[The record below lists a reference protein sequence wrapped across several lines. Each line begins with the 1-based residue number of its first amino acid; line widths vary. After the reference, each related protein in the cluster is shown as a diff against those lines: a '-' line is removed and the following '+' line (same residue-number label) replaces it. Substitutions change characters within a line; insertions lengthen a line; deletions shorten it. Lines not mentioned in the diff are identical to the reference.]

1 MMLHTRTGRGR
12 VGVAAAIRSRTR
24 CVVRLGRIVTLCAT
38 LPAMALLSG
47 AGHAQA
53 QAQAQDPNLVRKV
66 ERLQKELNDLQRYV
80 YRGGG
85 APSAGAGTAGGEVV
99 GSDVA
104 ARMQLQINKMQDQ
117 LRSMNGRVEEI
128 QHRITVLEQRLDRM
142 AEDLEIRLQ
151 QIEDAVSGGG
161 TVAPSPG
168 EQGTAAGAGDGSATS
183 PVPQEPAMP
192 GLPEGASPREQYDFA
207 FELLKKRDY
216 SGASVALAEFL
227 DKNPDDPLAANA
239 IYWLG
244 ETHYVQKEYKAAAKV
259 FLDGYQKYPTGSKA
273 PDNLLKLGM
282 SLAAYGDTD
291 NACKTFKKLLETFP
305 KAPVRITKAAKTE
318 QKKLNCT

>member
-1 MMLHTRTGRGR
+1 MMLHTTRGCAR
-12 VGVAAAIRSRTR
+12 CSDAAEIGPRPAL
-24 CVVRLGRIVTLCAT
+24 VVRLGRVVPVLIAFSVLGP
-38 LPAMALLSG
+38 LVGMPP
-47 AGHAQA
+47 AQA
-53 QAQAQDPNLVRKV
+53 QTQDPNLMRRV
-66 ERLQKELNDLQRYV
+66 ERLQRELNDLQRYV
-80 YRGGG
+80 YK
-85 APSAGAGTAGGEVV
+85 GAGSSAAAGESSGDVV
-99 GSDVA
+99 GTDVA
-104 ARMQLQINKMQDQ
+104 ARMQLQINKMQEQ
-117 LRSMNGRVEEI
+117 LRSMNGRVEEM

-151 QIEDAVSGGG
+151 QIEDAVSGGAAGGG
-161 TVAPSPG
+161 TTGNLNAVAPGGDGQPETSSPA
-168 EQGTAAGAGDGSATS
+168 GTASA
-183 PVPQEPAMP
+183 A
-192 GLPEGASPREQYDFA
+192 GLPEGASPREQYDYA
-207 FELLKKRDY
+207 FELLKKREYRDA
-216 SGASVALAEFL
+216 GVALESFL

-282 SLAAYGDTD
+282 SLAAYGDAD
-291 NACKTFKKLLETFP
+291 NACKTFKKLLSTFP